1 MATTTT
7 TAFSRDEY
15 FDILAESDVKL
26 EYHAGEI
33 VTRWGEALEYRNG
46 ILVTA
51 ETGLPLFPPNNDIR
65 AMSGAQPAHNA
76 LTMNLVI
83 RLGSCLQQFGWRV
96 LSGDQLISIE
106 ACELEVFPDV
116 VIVCDEPRYE
126 KTKRGLYALLN
137 PGIVVEVL
145 SKSTENYDRVEK
157 FECYRTLESLQQYV
171 LVFTK
176 RKEIE
181 IFSKKAPREWTLQIY
196 NEENPAVR
204 IGNCEAELADIYWQV
219 ILQAQ

>member
-1 MATTTT
+1 
-7 TAFSRDEY
+7 
-15 FDILAESDVKL
+15 
-26 EYHAGEI
+26 
-33 VTRWGEALEYRNG
+33 
-46 ILVTA
+46 
-51 ETGLPLFPPNNDIR
+51 
-65 AMSGAQPAHNA
+65 MSGAQPAHNA

-106 ACELEVFPDV
+106 ACGLEIFPDI
-116 VIVCDEPRYE
+116 VIICEEPRYE